1 MTICTGS
8 AHSIASVPPKLQNQ
22 GVIRCLNVLHSG
34 ILCGVVDWMCGWL
47 SGGMRGENIKEGRG
61 IGQHN

>member
-34 ILCGVVDWMCGWL
+34 ILCGEVDWL
-47 SGGMRGENIKEGRG
+47 SGLWEAENIKEGRG